1 MTFSAGSVLGRA
13 IGVTGK
19 NFLTFFLIALIV
31 MGPVV
36 ALQRLIGVGEPVSS
50 VAGEPKSSRSGR
62 GEAKSA
68 DERPDVKKE
77 LAGMVLNF
85 VGQSIL
91 GGAFAFGVFQSLR
104 GGRAGVGE
112 CLSRAFGRVVPIFG
126 VSLVYGV
133 AVGLGSLLLL
143 VPGIMI
149 ACAWYLSV
157 PITTVERLGVGAS
170 LRRSGE
176 LTRGYRW
183 SIFGMFL
190 LVTLLGVVI
199 TLVLAG
205 VLTALGPIIA
215 LLGMGIV
222 AVFVALYAGTLSAVC
237 YHDLRLV
244 KEGASTEELL
254 RVFG

>member
-1 MTFSAGSVLGRA
+1 MTFSAGSVIGRA
-13 IGVTGK
+13 LGVTGK

-36 ALQRLIGVGEPVSS
+36 ALQRLIGVGEPVARA
-50 VAGEPKSSRSGR
+50 AGERKPARRGG
-62 GEAKSA
+62 GEAEAAAK
-68 DERPDVKKE
+68 RPDPKKE

-85 VGQSIL
+85 VGQSVL

-112 CLSRAFGRVVPIFG
+112 CLSRAFGRIAPILG

-157 PITTVERLGVGAS
+157 PVTTVERLGVGAS
-170 LRRSGE
+170 LGRSGD

-190 LVTLLGVVI
+190 LVTLLGVVV

-205 VLTALGPIIA
+205 VLAALGPIVA
-215 LLGMGIV
+215 LFGMGIV
-222 AVFVALYAGTLSAVC
+222 AVFIALFAGTLSAVC